1 MRDHSNLLKSMP
13 ARSLIALSVLLSLL
27 ILSPCSYARSAKE
40 PGELYGG
47 IEVGSKGVKATAI
60 RVTDSKE
67 GYGIK
72 LIYAEVVN
80 TTIMQTKDNKFVPE
94 VIRDT
99 AQAVNKLYTRMQQEY
114 KVPKE
119 RIGIIGSSG
128 LRADNPLDLVN
139 AVKETTGKTMSFLDV
154 ESEVQLSLVGT
165 IPQRYRVR
173 RGWADNR
180 GVSVLIDI
188 GSGNTKGGY
197 QVLRQM
203 PTGAPDYDY
212 VTVGIPKGTVSFANE
227 INQAIGDN
235 PDLGFFAQKAKAL
248 SPTSVRISLRK
259 EMERKPGLYNRQRV
273 YLTGGIVWA
282 MVTMLYPED
291 RRTFVPLTFEDI
303 NKFHR
308 MVTSHPDS
316 LQELLNPD
324 LSKKIAN
331 SAVRKEAEKE
341 FENLRNAFSP
351 KNLIAGAEIL
361 KSVAVEFNL
370 TGKRIRFAR
379 YGYLAW
385 ILSYVRLQTVE

>member
-1 MRDHSNLLKSMP
+1 MP